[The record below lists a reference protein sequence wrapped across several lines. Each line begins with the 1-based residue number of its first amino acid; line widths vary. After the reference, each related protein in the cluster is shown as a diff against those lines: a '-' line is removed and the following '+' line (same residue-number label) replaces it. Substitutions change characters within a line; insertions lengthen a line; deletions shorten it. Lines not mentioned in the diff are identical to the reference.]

1 MKKPCKISA
10 STMARTAALALALTN
25 QLLSCTGH
33 SVLPIESEQL
43 EQLVS
48 TGITVAAALV
58 NWWEN
63 NSFTPEAIEADSQG
77 AAAAALSA
85 RHAVSSYDHW
95 HNQRGPGMEKPTVR
109 LWRLVGFSIG
119 NTPER

>member
-1 MKKPCKISA
+1 MAASA
-10 STMARTAALALALTN
+10 AVA
-25 QLLSCTGH
+25 
-33 SVLPIESEQL
+33 E
-43 EQLVS
+43 
-48 TGITVAAALV
+48 AAA
-58 NWWEN
+58 E
-63 NSFTPEAIEADSQG
+63 EAAEADSQG